1 MTDEWNEELRCP
13 ECGKTGMASLSQAKG
28 DDMPTVQSVPEGF
41 KVVNTE
47 YGPHFHCGACDIPA
61 AP

>member
-13 ECGKTGMASLSQAKG
+13 DCGKTGMASLSQASG

-41 KVVNTE
+41 KAVNTE
-47 YGPHFHCGACDIPA
+47 YGPHFRCGACDIPA